1 MRAVEIHETPAGD
14 PPAQFFVTVGYGS
27 LGAPDDEVVLA
38 TIEGHIVGA
47 VRLAREPAAEDSIL
61 VLRGVQVEERWRG
74 RGLGRRL
81 LDMVARH
88 LADETSWVIAYQH
101 LERFYANAGWV
112 RATDP
117 PPLLAARAARFRE
130 HGDDVFVAARRVAT
144 SAA

>member
-47 VRLAREPAAEDSIL
+47 VRLAREDAVL
-61 VLRGVQVEERWRG
+61 VLRGVQVDEHWRG

-88 LADETSWVIAYQH
+88 LEDETSWVIAYQH

-112 RATDP
+112 RVDDP
-117 PPLLAARAARFRE
+117 PPLLAARVARFRE
-130 HGDDVFVAARRVAT
+130 HGDDVFVAARRLGVT
-144 SAA
+144 